1 MSYTALYRKWRP
13 DEFDEVK
20 GQEHIVTTLKN
31 QITHDRI
38 GHAYIFRG
46 TRGTGKTT
54 VARIFA
60 KAVNCQNPL
69 PDGSPCNECP
79 SCKAI
84 SSGNSLDVRE
94 IDAASNNGID
104 NIREIRDDVQ
114 YTPTDGKYKV
124 YIIDEAHQIQAA
136 AFNALLKTLEE
147 PPSYVIFIL
156 ATTDSH
162 KIPITIQSRCQKYDF
177 RRIGLDVIYD
187 RLMELLR
194 RENIEAEEK
203 AVKYIS
209 KAADGSMRDALSLLD
224 QCISFYLGQ
233 TLTYE
238 KVLEI
243 LGVVDVEVFNRLT
256 TEVSKNETMKA
267 LEIIDEVVWQGR
279 ELSQFVTDYT
289 WYLRNLLLIK
299 VSDGVTDQLDIS
311 ADSIETMKSV
321 VAGIEMNTLMRY
333 IRVMSELSNNLK
345 YATQKRVSLEISI
358 VKLTTPQMEINEDSI
373 LERIRVLEKK
383 VEESGIDISKEQWA
397 AIMASRL
404 EMENTAAGN
413 RRGNGDT
420 NNSSETTIDREELL
434 KKELT
439 PAQYEDM
446 SNIIDSI
453 RHIRK
458 DDVLCNRLGVGTV
471 AMLNNA
477 SINIGQDKTSIVLA
491 FDRTPQS
498 NMAYMRYSDDKVLDE
513 LKSIVGELTG
523 KAVEISVMQKDN
535 LVEKDIY
542 TINLDKIREMINMD
556 MHDE

>member
-13 DEFDEVK
+13 DEFEEVK

-60 KAVNCQNPL
+60 KAVNCEKPL
-69 PDGSPCNECP
+69 PDGSPCNECA

-84 SSGNSLDVRE
+84 SSGSSLDVRE

-114 YTPTDGKYKV
+114 YTPSEGKYKV

-187 RLMELLR
+187 RLTELLG
-194 RENIEAEEK
+194 REGIEAEDK
-203 AVKYIS
+203 ALRYIA

-233 TLTYE
+233 KLTYE
-238 KVLEI
+238 NVLEI
-243 LGVVDVEVFNRLT
+243 LGVVDIEVFNRLT
-256 TEVSKNETMKA
+256 VEVAKSATVDA
-267 LEIIDEVVWQGR
+267 LQIIDEVVWQGR
-279 ELSQFVTDYT
+279 ELAQFVTDYT

-299 VSDGVTDQLDIS
+299 VSNGITDQIDLS
-311 ADSIETMKSV
+311 AENIETMKKI
-321 VAGIEMNTLMRY
+321 AEDIELNTIMRY
-333 IRVMSELSNNLK
+333 IRILSELSNNLR
-345 YATQKRVSLEISI
+345 YATQKRVVLELAI
-358 VKLTTPQMEINEDSI
+358 VRLTVPQMEINEDSI

-383 VEESGIDISKEQWA
+383 VEDSGMDLSKEQWA
-397 AIMASRL
+397 ALMAGRL
-404 EMENTAAGN
+404 ELEKGP
-413 RRGNGDT
+413 GFSD
-420 NNSSETTIDREELL
+420 NSSDRSTDTGEQIDRDEIL

-439 PAQYEDM
+439 PAEYEDM
-446 SNIIDSI
+446 GIVLDSI
-453 RHIRK
+453 KKIRK
-458 DDVLCNRLGVGTV
+458 DDDYINKIGPATVSMLYDASVNVGPNKKSLVLSFDRSTKGNMAFKRYSEAKIMDSLKEAIGEITGKEVDITCVQKDSL
-471 AMLNNA
+471 AEKDLY
-477 SINIGQDKTSIVLA
+477 SIN
-491 FDRTPQS
+491 
-498 NMAYMRYSDDKVLDE
+498 
-513 LKSIVGELTG
+513 LT
-523 KAVEISVMQKDN
+523 KLSVMIKM
-535 LVEKDIY
+535 DIH
-542 TINLDKIREMINMD
+542 E
-556 MHDE
+556 E